1 MATTIY
7 GSVVQYTKAYITYE
21 TVDSGNSGTTFT
33 IKITGA
39 GIVASGWSSYNRS
52 WTLKH
57 GNTVIAS
64 GTKNGNISS
73 GTYVLY
79 NGGSVVINKGQST
92 ASESLSMTITFTG
105 GTTTASTNINIP
117 ALTNHLVVYNANAP
131 IGATV
136 DSTTIPSS
144 QRKWTGSNIYIR
156 SLPIPTANNNY
167 TFSKWNT
174 KTDGTGVSYN
184 PGQLYTVNGTGTV
197 NLYAIWSRSYIKP
210 TITNA
215 VAKRCDTTGSSL
227 DDGTNGIVTFNYT
240 RGQSGSDYLNT
251 TVTVGYKLP
260 SSSTYTTIYSATNPA
275 SPVTTSVFGS
285 NNLSIDSA
293 YDIRIKVS
301 DNTGSVTKTTFIS
314 QAFFYIDVSPD
325 KGVAIGKSSSEA
337 GTFEVGIPA
346 IFSGGIGGA
355 QRTAITLR
363 ATGNTW
369 TAPSDGIVVT
379 VGRASAAN
387 AYLFIVDNN
396 TGYNS
401 ARMSIKNTDDYTTFT
416 FFAQKDHTYEAT
428 ASNWTHVSQAFFH
441 Y

>member
-7 GSVVQYTKAYITYE
+7 GSVVQYTKAYVTYE

-33 IKITGA
+33 IKINSA
-39 GIVASGWSSYNRS
+39 GLVATGWSSYNRS

-57 GNTVIAS
+57 GSTVIAS
-64 GTKNGNISS
+64 GTKNGGISA
-73 GTYVLY
+73 GTYALY
-79 NGGSVVINKGQST
+79 SGGTVTINKGTS
-92 ASESLSMTITFTG
+92 AKSESLSMTVTFMSN
-105 GTTTASTNINIP
+105 TTTASTTISVP
-117 ALTNHLVVYNANAP
+117 ALTNHLVEYNGNAQS
-131 IGATV
+131 GATV
-136 DSTTIPSS
+136 TNIPSS
-144 QRKWTGSNIYIR
+144 QRKWTGTNINLR
-156 SLPIPTANNNY
+156 TTVPTSTNNY

-174 KTDGTGVSYN
+174 KTDGTGVSYS
-184 PGQLYTVNGTGTV
+184 PGQLYTANGAGTV

-215 VAKRCDTTGSSL
+215 VAKRCDSTGNPL

-240 RGQSGSDYLNT
+240 PGIVGST
-251 TVTVGYKLP
+251 SQESTVTVEYKLP
-260 SSSTYTTIYSATNPA
+260 NASSYTEIYRATDPA

-301 DNTGSVTKTTFIS
+301 DTTGSITKTTFIS

-337 GTFEVGIPA
+337 GTFEVGIPT
-346 IFSGGIGGA
+346 IFSGGIRGA

-363 ATGNTW
+363 ASGNTW

-379 VGRASAAN
+379 VGRANAN
-387 AYLFIVDNN
+387 DAYLFIRD
-396 TGYNS
+396 TTLDLYAAMTTLPNS
-401 ARMSIKNTDDYTTFT
+401 GMYGTMI
-416 FFAQKDHTYEAT
+416 FFAIKDHVYSVSGV
-428 ASNWTHVSQAFFH
+428 SNWNNITQAFFH